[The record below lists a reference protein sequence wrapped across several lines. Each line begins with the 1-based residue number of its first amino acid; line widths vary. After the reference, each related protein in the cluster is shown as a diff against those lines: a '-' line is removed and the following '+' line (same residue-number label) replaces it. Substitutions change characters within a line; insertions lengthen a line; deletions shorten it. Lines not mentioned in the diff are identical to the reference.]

1 MKHEPARP
9 RTTLTTETD
18 PWAQVSMVERQIRL
32 VAYTSAGDPARRDD
46 VVMFAMWAGA
56 LQKAIHDANA

>member
-1 MKHEPARP
+1 
-9 RTTLTTETD
+9 
-18 PWAQVSMVERQIRL
+18 MVERQIRL